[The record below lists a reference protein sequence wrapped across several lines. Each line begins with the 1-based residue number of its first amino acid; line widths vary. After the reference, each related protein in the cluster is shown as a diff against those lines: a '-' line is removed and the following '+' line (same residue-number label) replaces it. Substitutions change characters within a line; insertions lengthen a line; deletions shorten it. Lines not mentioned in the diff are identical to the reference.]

1 MLPTRD
7 SDKIHF
13 KPNTLTR
20 DRDGHYI
27 MIKGSIHQEDMTSVN
42 IYAPN
47 IRAPKYIKQILSD
60 LKGETDSNTIRVGDF
75 NTPLS
80 TMNRSSRWKIN
91 KETLGLNY
99 TLDQ

>member
-7 SDKIHF
+7 SDKIDF